1 MLYETLNCPQIAPFC
16 ISSKIFMA
24 CTLLSLI
31 YAPEYTGPELKPTYV
46 LNKIN
51 LSAPIPSTSIMKIIT
66 ASLMPR
72 LNIIV
77 KCLTLNSEFN
87 FQSGQT
93 SYIKII

>member
-1 MLYETLNCPQIAPFC
+1 MGNNFNNGPTFSKLIFRVLINHIIIYRAGIKANLCPKHRPT
-16 ISSKIFMA
+16 ISA
-24 CTLLSLI
+24 L
-31 YAPEYTGPELKPTYV
+31 
-46 LNKIN
+46 
-51 LSAPIPSTSIMKIIT
+51 IPSTGIVKIIT